1 MAGVH
6 LSSFEVFLLYRYVS
20 YIGRDRSHDGF
31 GQVPA
36 VAVEFISELQVLR
49 GQSRLPTV
57 DETTTIQPSTG
68 KKMN

>member
-36 VAVEFISELQVLR
+36 VAVEFISENFKCYNPPL
-49 GQSRLPTV
+49 
-57 DETTTIQPSTG
+57 G
-68 KKMN
+68 KR